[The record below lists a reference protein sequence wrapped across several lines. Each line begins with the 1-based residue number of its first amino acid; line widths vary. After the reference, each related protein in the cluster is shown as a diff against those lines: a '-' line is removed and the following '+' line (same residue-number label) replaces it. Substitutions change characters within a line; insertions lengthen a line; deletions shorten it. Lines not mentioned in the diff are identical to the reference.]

1 MNTEEFMKRFC
12 TIFGLMMLMFFADTG
27 ISQAQYDYI
36 DIRNPYLRKIP
47 LAIPQARTSPV
58 SEFSV
63 KTADLLSENLNFT
76 GYFKILDRGS
86 FLIDPANPPVDLPD
100 INFANWNTIG
110 TEMLITSYAIIQDEL
125 IEVEFRLFDTVR
137 GQMLI
142 GKKYKGWT
150 RDLKKI
156 VLRFCSEVIHYL
168 TGDWGIFESR
178 IAFISNGTGAK
189 ELWICDFDGS
199 NPRSVTH
206 SGTITLMP
214 AWSSDGNWL
223 AYTSYEKGKPDLYIR
238 NLGRQSGAVVNKKG
252 INTTPAWV
260 PGKMLL
266 AATLSFA
273 GDQDIYLL
281 GSDGNMIR
289 KLTDKRGIDTSPTW
303 SPDGSQMAF
312 VSDRAGSPQIYVKQI
327 SSGREER
334 VTYEGKYNTQ
344 PSWSPK
350 GDKIAY
356 SAIERGEI
364 NIHVLDLKTRTPI
377 RLTYNSG
384 RNESPSWSPDGSLI
398 VFSSTR
404 EGGAKLYVMSAAGTD
419 QRRLLSLGGQQT
431 SPAWS
436 GRVTGN

>member
-1 MNTEEFMKRFC
+1 MNAEEFMKRFY
-12 TIFGLMMLMFFADTG
+12 TIIGLLMLMFFADTG
-27 ISQAQYDYI
+27 ISQAQYDYL
-36 DIRNPYLRKIP
+36 DIRNPYLRRIP
-47 LAIPQARTSPV
+47 IAIPPARTSPASQV
-58 SEFSV
+58 SV
-63 KTADLLSENLNFT
+63 TTADLLSENLNFT

-100 INFANWNTIG
+100 INFPNWTTIG
-110 TEMLITSYAIIQDEL
+110 SEMLITSYAIVQDEL
-125 IEVEFRLFDTVR
+125 IEVEFRLFDTVK
-137 GQMLI
+137 GQLLI

-156 VLRFCSEVIHYL
+156 VLRFCSEIIHYL

-178 IAFISNGTGAK
+178 IAFISNGTGNK
-189 ELWICDFDGS
+189 EVWICDFDGS
-199 NPRSVTH
+199 NPRAVTH
-206 SGTITLMP
+206 SGSITLNP

-223 AYTSYEKGKPDLYIR
+223 AYTSYERGRPDLYIR
-238 NLGRQSGAVVNKKG
+238 SLGGQIGAVVNKKG

-260 PGKMLL
+260 PGKMML

-281 GSDGNMIR
+281 DSGGNMIR

-312 VSDRAGSPQIYVKQI
+312 VSDRAGSPQIYVKHI
-327 SSGREER
+327 GSGREER

-356 SAIERGEI
+356 SSIERGEI
-364 NIHVLDLKTRTPI
+364 NIHILDLKSRTPI
-377 RLTYNSG
+377 RLTYNSRG
-384 RNESPSWSPDGSLI
+384 NESPSWSPDGSLI

-404 EGGAKLYVMSAAGTD
+404 DGGAKLYVMTAAGTD
-419 QRRLLSLGGQQT
+419 QRRLLSLPGQQT

-436 GRVTGN
+436 ARVTGE